1 MPRLS
6 EAIRYADDAAT
17 TDDELRRAC
26 EILTLPTRGSA
37 EELRARLREHL
48 GTLDAER
55 PVVCLN
61 PGPVLPKRGGVGPC
75 LPRPGP
81 DEFAPVFGGE
91 IALVPDAPD
100 FASLLMSQFEITKAL
115 ATTFGEA
122 NAGLSY
128 APRKWSVRETLG
140 HLGDCERILSY
151 RLLCALRG
159 DETVLPG
166 FDQVTYVKAGRFEAR
181 SLASVVEELG
191 AVRAATAALVRGADP
206 GRFAFR
212 LRVGSG
218 SITGVA
224 LAYLI
229 AGHERHH
236 QHLLRTRYLPG
247 LPATARGAGG
257 RARPARRPGGR

>member
-6 EAIRYADDAAT
+6 EAIRYADDPST
-17 TDDELRRAC
+17 SDDELRRAC
-26 EILTLPTRGSA
+26 EILMLPSGGST

-48 GTLDAER
+48 GSLDAER

-61 PGPVLPKRGGVGPC
+61 PGPVRLKSGGAGPR

-81 DEFAPVFGGE
+81 DEFAPVFAGE
-91 IALVPDAPD
+91 IAQVPDAPD
-100 FASLLMSQFEITKAL
+100 FASQLMAQFDITKAL

-122 NAGLSY
+122 HAGLRY
-128 APRKWSVRETLG
+128 APEKWSVRETLG

-151 RLLCALRG
+151 RLLRALRG

-166 FDQVTYVKAGRFEAR
+166 FDQVMYVGAGRFEAR

-191 AVRAATAALVRGADP
+191 AVRGATAALVRGADP
-206 GRFAFR
+206 GDFAFR

-247 LPATARGAGG
+247 LPATAGGATGH
-257 RARPARRPGGR
+257 